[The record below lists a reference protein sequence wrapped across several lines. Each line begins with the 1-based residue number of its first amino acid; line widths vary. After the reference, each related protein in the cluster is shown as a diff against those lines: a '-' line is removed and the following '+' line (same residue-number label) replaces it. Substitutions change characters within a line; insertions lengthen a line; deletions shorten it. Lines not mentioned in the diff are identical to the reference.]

1 MIELK
6 KTSLVSIGLLL
17 FFSTLLVLHTSYY
30 YPFISDDALI
40 SLRYAERLLE
50 GHGLTWTA
58 GQAVE
63 GYSNLLWVLL
73 SAFLGALG
81 IDLVD
86 SLRILG
92 ITGIIVIFMAII
104 YGYRKQD
111 TLNNI
116 WFPIT
121 LALLFL
127 SLAAPIAVWA
137 IGGLEQPLYGALL
150 AVSIPLMYRVLDTEK
165 YNTRILLFLSFA
177 LGLLCI
183 TRPDGALF
191 TITSVTT
198 LLIVELFYKRR
209 NIKEIVSKILIL
221 SLFPILFYGGQLI
234 FRLSYY
240 GEFVPNTALV
250 KLNPSIHNL
259 IQGIEYFITGVQSLA
274 PFSYISLITLVALIF
289 FSHTR
294 IKATYLLITALFWS
308 IYIIVI
314 GGDIFPAHRHFIP
327 LVVIFAFALVEGHY
341 AVITYLKTK
350 STYYPVLFIVFSFIL
365 FIPYVD
371 NQFESSANKQAFYEH
386 WEWEGKEVATILK
399 DAFSTQ
405 QPLLAVTAAGCL
417 PYWSKLPALDMLG
430 LNDYYLPRHPPKDI
444 GNGFLGHELGEGRY
458 TLARNPDIMIFNIGS
473 LPYFRVGSE
482 LAKMPEFHHRYV
494 PIPLYTSYAVTDE
507 KTRLPIIYFNR
518 YSEKIGIVQTETQIK
533 IPGFLLRGKESFI
546 HLNAENKLVTKLTAG
561 QTVSISFDVIT
572 THTWDVQVKANTTE
586 NIISRITQDGKT
598 LTLYLAS
605 KVDVDIEEVIL
616 NRVN

>member
-17 FFSTLLVLHTSYY
+17 FFSALLIWHTSYY

-40 SLRYAERLLE
+40 SLRYAERFLA
-50 GHGLTWTA
+50 GQGLTWTA
-58 GQAVE
+58 GEAVE
-63 GYSNLLWVLL
+63 GYSNLLWILL

-81 IDLVD
+81 MDLVD
-86 SLRILG
+86 SLRVLG
-92 ITGIIVIFMAII
+92 ITGMIVIFSAII

-111 TLNNI
+111 SLNTI
-116 WFPIT
+116 WFPIVVG
-121 LALLFL
+121 LLFL
-127 SLAAPIAVWA
+127 ALAAPIAVWA

-150 AVSIPLMYRVLDTEK
+150 AVSIPLMYHVLSAEK
-165 YNTRILLFLSFA
+165 YNTKVLLSLSFT

-191 TITSVTT
+191 TITSVIT
-198 LLIVELFYKRR
+198 LLLVELFYKK
-209 NIKEIVSKILIL
+209 NNFKEIASKIVFL
-221 SLFPILFYGGQLI
+221 SIFPILFYGGQLI

-259 IQGIEYFITGVQSLA
+259 LQGIEYFLTGIQSLA
-274 PFSYISLITLVALIF
+274 PFSYITLVALIVLMF

-294 IKATYLLITALFWS
+294 VRATYLLITAALWS
-308 IYIIVI
+308 VYIIVI

-327 LVVIFAFALVEGHY
+327 LVVIFAFILVEGSY
-341 AVITYLKTK
+341 ALISYLRTLA
-350 STYYPVLFIVFSFIL
+350 TPYYTFIFIIIGFIL

-371 NQFESSANKQAFYEH
+371 TQFESSANKKAIYER
-386 WEWEGKEVATILK
+386 WEWEGKEIATILK

-417 PYWSKLPALDMLG
+417 PYWSKLPSLDMLG

-458 TLARNPDIMIFNIGS
+458 TLERNPDIMIFNIGS
-473 LPYFRVGSE
+473 SPYFRVGSE
-482 LAKMPEFHHRYV
+482 LLNMPAFYHRYV
-494 PIPLYTSYAVTDE
+494 PISLNTSYA
-507 KTRLPIIYFNR
+507 KNQLPIIYFNR
-518 YSEKIGIVQTETQIK
+518 YSEKIGIIQTDTQIK
-533 IPGFLLRGKESFI
+533 IPGFLLAGEGSFI
-546 HLNAENKLVTKLTAG
+546 RLNTENKLVSILKAG
-561 QTVSISFDVIT
+561 QVIKLDFDVKAD
-572 THTWDVQVKANTTE
+572 HTWDIQVKASITE
-586 NIISRITQDGKT
+586 GIRSKVSQHGKT
-598 LTLYLAS
+598 LTLQLSANT
-605 KVDVDIEEVIL
+605 DTEIEEVVL
-616 NRVN
+616 NWVN

>member
-191 TITSVTT
+191 TITSVIT

-274 PFSYISLITLVALIF
+274 PFSYIALITLVALIF

-308 IYIIVI
+308 VYIIVI

-327 LVVIFAFALVEGHY
+327 LVVIFAFVLVEGSY
-341 AVITYLKTK
+341 ALISYLRALA
-350 STYYPVLFIVFSFIL
+350 SPYYSFIFIIISFIL

-371 NQFESSANKQAFYEH
+371 NQFESSANKKAIYER

-458 TLARNPDIMIFNIGS
+458 TLARNPDIMVFNIGS
-473 LPYFRVGSE
+473 SPYFRVGSE
-482 LAKMPEFHHRYV
+482 LLNMPTFHHRYV
-494 PIPLYTSYAVTDE
+494 PVFLYASYATM
-507 KTRLPIIYFNR
+507 RLPIIYFNR
-518 YSEKIGIVQTETQIK
+518 YSEKIGIVQTDTGIK
-533 IPGFLLRGKESFI
+533 IPGFLLTGQGSFI
-546 HLNAENKLVTKLTAG
+546 RLNAENKLVSILKAG
-561 QTVSISFDVIT
+561 QVISIDFDVKAD
-572 THTWDVQVKANTTE
+572 HTWDVQVKASITE
-586 NIISRITQDGKT
+586 GIHSKVSQNGKT
-598 LTLYLAS
+598 LTLQLSAS
-605 KVDVDIEEVIL
+605 TDTEIEEAVL
-616 NRVN
+616 SRVN